1 MARAHARG
9 PSPAYAAG
17 PCFAAGRAS
26 LPARDHKQFAL
37 NGARR
42 TVLEL
47 ACRHACDRV
56 LSVCVCVPRAA
67 CSLRLCAC
75 FVPRTQAIAAAIA
88 AVFTS
93 AGASPLA
100 PSPQPPS
107 HHRRGHCPAARSALG
122 RVAAAS
128 GAFGLSAPPRSLR
141 SAARSL
147 GALGALGSGAHGGGG
162 SRGEGEGSSAARSMR
177 QRRLRA
183 LAAGAAYVGGG
194 A

>member
-1 MARAHARG
+1 MPEARPRLTPRVPA
-9 PSPAYAAG
+9 SPQGAPLY
-17 PCFAAGRAS
+17 P
-26 LPARDHKQFAL
+26 LVIKQFAL